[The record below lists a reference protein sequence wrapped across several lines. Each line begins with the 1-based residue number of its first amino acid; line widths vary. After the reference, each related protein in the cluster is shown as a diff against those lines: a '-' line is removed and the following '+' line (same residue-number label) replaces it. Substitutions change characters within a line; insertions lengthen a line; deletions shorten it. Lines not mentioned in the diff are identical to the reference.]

1 MPKSRASAR
10 HRPLPLK
17 RPPAK
22 RVVAKK
28 AAAKKP
34 AADGMRIMV
43 RDLMLSAKIGLHQHE
58 RIAQQRIRV
67 NLDLAIADLGVIDDD
82 YDKVVCY
89 GELVTGVRH
98 VVGAGHVNL
107 VETLAERIAA
117 MCLADRRVL
126 SARVRVEKL
135 DVFPEASSVGVE
147 IERHRP
153 ATAGRNHS

>member
-10 HRPLPLK
+10 DRPLPLK

-153 ATAGRNHS
+153 ATAGRSHS

>member
-1 MPKSRASAR
+1 MPKPRAPAR
-10 HRPLPLK
+10 GRPLPLK
-17 RPPAK
+17 RSPSP
-22 RVVAKK
+22 R
-28 AAAKKP
+28 AAAKRAATMISP
-34 AADGMRIMV
+34 ADGMRIMV
-43 RDLMLSAKIGLHQHE
+43 RDLMLSARIGLHQHE

-117 MCLADRRVL
+117 MCLRDPRVL
-126 SARVRVEKL
+126 SARIRVEKL
-135 DVFPEASSVGVE
+135 DVFPEASSVRVE

-153 ATAGRNHS
+153 RGRPSQP

>member
-1 MPKSRASAR
+1 MLKSRASAR

-34 AADGMRIMV
+34 AGDGMRIMV

-117 MCLADRRVL
+117 MCLADPRVL

-135 DVFPEASSVGVE
+135 DVFPEASAVGVE

-153 ATAGRNHS
+153 AAAGRSHS